1 MTIQFM
7 PDKRMIR
14 VGKRYFP
21 AQFNPE
27 IWNNTG
33 TGVSGALLVGETGK
47 HLSLAIGCGTYNENY
62 HRPFEFIDPTMEMNT
77 VEVGFDFG
85 SPRYEFPDSTF
96 DVIGY
101 IGDDR
106 LLEMISLVMEGKD
119 PL

>member
-7 PDKRMIR
+7 PDKNMIR
-14 VGKRYFP
+14 VGDKFFP
-21 AQFNPE
+21 AQFHSE
-27 IWNNTG
+27 IYNNTG
-33 TGVSGALLVGETGK
+33 FGVCGSLLVGETGK

-119 PL
+119 PF